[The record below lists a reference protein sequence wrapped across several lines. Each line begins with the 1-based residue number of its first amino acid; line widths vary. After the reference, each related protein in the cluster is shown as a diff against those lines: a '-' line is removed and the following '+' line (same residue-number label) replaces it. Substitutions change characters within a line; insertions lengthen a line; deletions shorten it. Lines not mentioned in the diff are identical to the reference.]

1 MPLQLMYITNRPE
14 IARIAQDSGVDY
26 IFVDMEY
33 IGKQARQTGDTVKS
47 NHTIQDIR
55 NVRSVL
61 DRSQLLVRVNPI
73 TPPSAG
79 FVGSKMEIEQAI
91 QAGADVLMLPMAKSV
106 GELEQFITYVDGR
119 AKTMLLLET
128 PEAVMQLD
136 SMLQVTGLDRIHIG
150 LNDLH
155 LAYRKRFMFQLL
167 TDGTVE
173 KICKKIANAGLPYG
187 FGGIARIGLGMLPSE
202 YVIAEHYRLG
212 SSAAILSRSFCNAN
226 KMENVEQIREVF
238 LEGVRRIRQYEDELL
253 FYTPEQFEDNRTQT
267 KTLVENICKVME
279 GK

>member
-33 IGKQARQTGDTVKS
+33 IGKEARQTGDTVKS

-61 DRSQLLVRVNPI
+61 DQSQLLVRVNPI

-136 SMLQVTGLDRIHIG
+136 SMLQVAGLDRIHIG

-173 KICKKIANAGLPYG
+173 SICKRIAKAGIPYG
-187 FGGIARIGLGMLPSE
+187 FGGIARIGMGMLPSE
-202 YVIAEHYRLG
+202 HIIAEHYRLG

-253 FYTPEQFEDNRTQT
+253 FYTPEQFEDNRTLT
-267 KTLVENICKVME
+267 KTLVENICRVME